1 MDLTSILVKFRDLLN
16 AKLLQLGGAA
26 VTLGTLFT
34 AIAII
39 LATIVVARVIDKAIM
54 RSFAMRGLESDGT
67 ARGVKRLTRYAVM
80 IIGFLV
86 AVDSIGIDLGALFA
100 AGAVFAVGIG
110 FAMQNIV
117 QNFVSGVILLIERS
131 IKPGDVLEVDGQIVH
146 VQEMG
151 IRATIVRTRDE
162 EEMIVPNSS
171 LVQGTVKNF
180 TMRDS
185 LFRLRVTVGVTYG
198 SDMALVRRVLQEVG
212 ENLAFRSRDQV
223 PRVFLAEFGDSS
235 VNFELAVWSD
245 DPWMSRV
252 HMSEMR
258 EAIWFAFLDRGITIA
273 FPQLDVHF
281 DPPVSEG
288 LSKLARAA

>member
-212 ENLAFRSRDQV
+212 EKLAFRSRDQA